1 MTLTLIVLG
10 LGALYVLPNR
20 RTAFRRS
27 QVFTLPYLP
36 PPVLRRRC
44 GS

>member
-20 RTAFRRS
+20 RTAFARS
-27 QVFTLPYLP
+27 QASTVQLG
-36 PPVLRRRC
+36 LRQP
-44 GS
+44 S

>member
-20 RTAFRRS
+20 RNAFGRPQAPLPLPAVLDRRH
-27 QVFTLPYLP
+27 
-36 PPVLRRRC
+36 